1 MPAKPMRRKPRL
13 KVTKKKKVLGK
24 RKVVKKAAEKTTSIL
39 DRIKPVT
46 ELKTNL
52 VMMVYGRSGT
62 GKTHFGSTFPRP
74 ILFIDT
80 NERGT
85 ETIAME
91 EDVDVVRITEWSE
104 MDELYW
110 ALLDKTTEVKYA
122 SIVID
127 QVSNLQ
133 DIGMAEVLRKGRKG
147 RDETF
152 TQRNWGQ
159 LSGMLKQWISDF
171 RDLSD
176 DYNLLLIAHERI
188 NEAGGEDDEES
199 IEPSIGARVMPSV
212 SAFLD
217 GAVDSIGSTFIKER
231 WETEG
236 KEEVRHVDY
245 CMRIGPH
252 AFYST
257 KIRRPVAAGP
267 IPELIVNPTF
277 KKIKD
282 LVTGKQ
288 KPKRKKI
295 RRS

>member
-1 MPAKPMRRKPRL
+1 MVAA
-13 KVTKKKKVLGK
+13 KKKKVLGK
-24 RKVVKKAAEKTTSIL
+24 KRKKLGVKKKPAPTTSIL
-39 DRIKPVT
+39 DKIKPVT

-62 GKTHFGSTFPRP
+62 GKTHFGSTFPKP

-85 ETIAME
+85 ETIAQE
-91 EDVDVVRITEWSE
+91 EDVDVVRVTEWGE

-110 ALLDKTTEVKYA
+110 ALLDQKTDIAYA
-122 SIVID
+122 SIVVD

-133 DIGMAEVLRKGRKG
+133 DIGMAEVLRKSRKG

-176 DYNLLLIAHERI
+176 IYNLLLIAHERV
-188 NEAGGEDDEES
+188 NEGGDDEEEA

-231 WETEG
+231 WETED

-257 KIRRPVAAGP
+257 KIRRPVSAGP
-267 IPELIVNPTF
+267 IPEMIVNPTYQ
-277 KKIKD
+277 KIKN
-282 LVTGKQ
+282 LTTG
-288 KPKRKKI
+288 KPKRKVI
-295 RRS
+295 RRK